1 MSLYQYSTH
10 SMILISS
17 HRHELGLRE
26 DEGLEVLRGAR
37 VFTPGVDI
45 DHMKSWLVT
54 MHRVE
59 YHLEYNI
66 EVR

>member
-1 MSLYQYSTH
+1 
-10 SMILISS
+10 MILISS

-26 DEGLEVLRGAR
+26 DEGLEVLGGAG
-37 VFTPGVDI
+37 VFSPGVDI

-59 YHLEYNI
+59 YHLEHNI
-66 EVR
+66 KV